1 MRQDIFPIFFV
12 VWIAL
17 GVAGFFLFYVS
28 KNVQFKKR
36 YFPWYAILAGVL
48 FISFGLG
55 MGFPLEILYFTV
67 PGVALITFL
76 NIRSTKFCDNCGRT
90 IINQAWFSKVEYCGK
105 CGAKLNG

>member
-1 MRQDIFPIFFV
+1 MRQETFPIFFV

-28 KNVQFKKR
+28 RNVQFKKK
-36 YFPWYAILAGVL
+36 YFPWYVILAGVL
-48 FISFGLG
+48 FVFYALG
-55 MGFPLEILYFTV
+55 MGLPSEMLYFMV
-67 PGVALITFL
+67 PVVVLITFL

-90 IINQAWFSKVEYCGK
+90 IFKQTWFTRVEYCAK